1 MVLTNGK
8 GNVHATDEEGNT
20 IIEAANGLGVVLDSN
35 SNIIAVGD
43 AERNVVLIDRESNFL
58 ATDEEGNTI
67 VEDADGSGAVL
78 TEMTIVIA
86 GEVTQAMRLGRK
98 GTKYKLFVTE

>member
-20 IIEAANGLGVVLDSN
+20 IIEAADGLGVVLVSN

-43 AERNVVLIDRESNFL
+43 AERNVVLIDRESKFL
-58 ATDEEGNTI
+58 ATDEESNTI
-67 VEDADGSGAVL
+67 V
-78 TEMTIVIA
+78 
-86 GEVTQAMRLGRK
+86 
-98 GTKYKLFVTE
+98 

>member
-35 SNIIAVGD
+35 RNIIAVGD
-43 AERNVVLIDRESNFL
+43 AERNVVLLIDKESNLFSSL
-58 ATDEEGNTI
+58 LTRRATP
-67 VEDADGSGAVL
+67 SS
-78 TEMTIVIA
+78 
-86 GEVTQAMRLGRK
+86 
-98 GTKYKLFVTE
+98 KL